1 MKNWIKVSYL
11 TVVYGFLYLPIA
23 VLVFCSFNA
32 SRFSTQ
38 WQGFTWA
45 WYQQLLTNHHLMQ
58 VTLHSIILGI
68 TSATAATI
76 LGSIAAICL
85 YRYRFLGQR
94 VLYLL
99 NFVLIIS
106 PEIVMA
112 VSLLLFFSWINLPSG
127 FLSLLLAHTTFC
139 MPFVTIT
146 IYTRLLG
153 IDANILKAATE
164 LGASEFRVFYQ
175 ILLPLIQ
182 SNILAGWL
190 LSFTLSLDDFILSF
204 FLSGPEFSVLPLEVY
219 SWVRLGIKP
228 ELNALCSILLCLT
241 LGLVLIS
248 QILLNK
254 KHD

>member
-1 MKNWIKVSYL
+1 
-11 TVVYGFLYLPIA
+11 
-23 VLVFCSFNA
+23 
-32 SRFSTQ
+32 
-38 WQGFTWA
+38 
-45 WYQQLLTNHHLMQ
+45 
-58 VTLHSIILGI
+58 
-68 TSATAATI
+68 
-76 LGSIAAICL
+76 
-85 YRYRFLGQR
+85 
-94 VLYLL
+94 
-99 NFVLIIS
+99 
-106 PEIVMA
+106 
-112 VSLLLFFSWINLPSG
+112 
-127 FLSLLLAHTTFC
+127 
-139 MPFVTIT
+139 VTIT

-164 LGASEFRVFYQ
+164 LSASEFRVFYQ